1 MSTLQ
6 TIVPTA
12 LSAGKVLLYRFP
24 DKPKGSISWER
35 GGEEYVP
42 SQVAL
47 PITDPSYWEGR
58 YTLCP
63 LRIRVEDGSTLLL
76 QDAVVSLTRT
86 KQITTTQVV
95 GLEGTVKEYISNG
108 DYELSIQVGIQGTD
122 DGHIAD
128 IYPEGA
134 LRELRRYLDVNKALQ
149 VQSAFLDV
157 FEVNRIVVKSFSLTQ
172 DTASNYQE
180 LSITALS
187 DNEYN
192 VVSTDY

>member
-1 MSTLQ
+1 M
-6 TIVPTA
+6 
-12 LSAGKVLLYRFP
+12 
-24 DKPKGSISWER
+24 
-35 GGEEYVP
+35 P

-76 QDAVVSLTRT
+76 PDAVVSLTRT